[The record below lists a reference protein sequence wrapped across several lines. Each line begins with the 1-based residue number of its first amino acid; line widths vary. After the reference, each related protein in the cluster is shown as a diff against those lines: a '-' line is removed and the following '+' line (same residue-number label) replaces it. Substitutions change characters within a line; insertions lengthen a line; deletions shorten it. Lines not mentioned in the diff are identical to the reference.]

1 MTLSVFA
8 TLVMPTIGIKGEG
21 GTSDNGTKGG
31 IGVGMLSGDVGVG
44 SVAGFS
50 SAKAVGNEGVG
61 VVVSIAIVSG
71 KS

>member
-1 MTLSVFA
+1 
-8 TLVMPTIGIKGEG
+8 
-21 GTSDNGTKGG
+21 
-31 IGVGMLSGDVGVG
+31 MLSGDVGVG